1 MSLGTA
7 APTMVLRNA
16 VRRLVLDP
24 LLAAAFP
31 TSCVA
36 CRLPLDEPSRGV
48 LCPRCLDAVPRFGAS
63 VCPCGTPM
71 TGRGLPGPA
80 DGLCGRCR
88 RGLGPWSRGAC
99 IGPFDGSLR
108 LAIHALKYGGRMGLA
123 RTLAAVLLESPAAL
137 HVLDGAAFIVPVPLH
152 RGKEKARGF
161 NQSALIAQAI
171 GARCG
176 VASRAGV
183 LVRSRETTTQTGL
196 TAFARRRNV
205 AGAFAAAPNEVRG
218 ATIVLVDDVITTG
231 ATAMACAA
239 ALRSAGASEVR
250 LLTLA
255 RVA

>member
-7 APTMVLRNA
+7 APTTVLRNA

-24 LLAAAFP
+24 LLATAFP

-48 LCPRCLDAVPRFGAS
+48 LCPGCLEAVPRFGAS
-63 VCPCGTPM
+63 VCSCGTPM
-71 TGRGLPGPA
+71 FGRGLSGE

-88 RGLGPWSRGAC
+88 RGLGPWSRGAS

-123 RTLAAVLLESPAAL
+123 RTLVAVLLESPAAL
-137 HVLDGAAFIVPVPLH
+137 HVLDGASFIVPVPLH
-152 RGKEKARGF
+152 RGKEKERGF

-171 GARCG
+171 GSRCG
-176 VASRAGV
+176 LASRPGV
-183 LVRSRETTTQTGL
+183 LVRSRQTTTQTGL

-205 AGAFAAAPNEVRG
+205 AGAFAAARPNEVRG
-218 ATIVLVDDVITTG
+218 AAIVLVDDVITTG
-231 ATAMACAA
+231 ATATACAA
-239 ALRSAGASEVR
+239 ALRSAGAGDVR